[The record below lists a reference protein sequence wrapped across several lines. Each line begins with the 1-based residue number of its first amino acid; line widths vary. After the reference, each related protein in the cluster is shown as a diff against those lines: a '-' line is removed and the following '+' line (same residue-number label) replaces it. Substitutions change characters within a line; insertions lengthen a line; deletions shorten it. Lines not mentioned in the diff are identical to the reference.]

1 MSVGEE
7 GVWYVVDIFSQPYQS
22 SIVLPSAYDTHIN
35 YLLIEYPVKRLYVP
49 LVSLSKL
56 TDQAALL
63 NARSLLYLAV
73 KQQ

>member
-7 GVWYVVDIFSQPYQS
+7 GIWYVVDILSQSYQS

-35 YLLIEYPVKRLYVP
+35 YLLIEYPVKRFYVP

-56 TDQAALL
+56 TDEGALL